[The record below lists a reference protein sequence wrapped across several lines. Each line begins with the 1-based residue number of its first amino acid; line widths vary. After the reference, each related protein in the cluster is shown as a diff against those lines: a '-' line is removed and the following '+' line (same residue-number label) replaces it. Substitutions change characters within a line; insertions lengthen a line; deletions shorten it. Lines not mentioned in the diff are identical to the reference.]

1 MAVVCM
7 IITVSGDAGAGKS
20 TAAGLVAVKL
30 GYRHYSVGDLMRE
43 IAGKRK
49 LTLLEVSRLAERDRS
64 IDTELDNMQVKLGKE
79 KDSFVLD
86 SRLGYHFIPKSFKVF
101 LKVDTSEAARRIFG
115 DKRKLEREN
124 KTLMDTV
131 KNIRQRKKS
140 EIQRYRKYYSLNPY
154 DAGNYDLVLDTT
166 KLTPEETAMKII
178 AALPK

>member
-1 MAVVCM
+1 M

-43 IAGKRK
+43 IAGKRR

-64 IDTELDNMQVKLGKE
+64 IDTELDNMQVKLGKDE
-79 KDSFVLD
+79 DSFVLD
-86 SRLGYHFIPKSFKVF
+86 SRLGYHFIPNSFKVF
-101 LKVDTSEAARRIFG
+101 LKVGTSEAARRIFG

>member
-1 MAVVCM
+1 M
-7 IITVSGDAGAGKS
+7 IITISGDAGAGKS
-20 TAAGLVAVKL
+20 TAAGLVAGKL
-30 GYRHYSVGDLMRE
+30 GYRHYSVGDFMRE
-43 IAGKRK
+43 IAKKRK
-49 LTLLEVSRLAERDRS
+49 LTLLEVSRLAENDRG
-64 IDTELDNMQVKLGKE
+64 IDTELDAMQKKLGNE
-79 KDSFVLD
+79 EDGFVLD

-101 LKVDTSEAARRIFG
+101 LEVDTKEAARRIFA

-124 KTLMDTV
+124 RTLRDTEE
-131 KNIRQRKKS
+131 NIRQRKKS